1 MGIYVNNLGVKLP
14 KRKKHLSF
22 SSLIKAIED
31 IFYSI
36 PDEREQKRIK
46 HTIHDILMSGL
57 AMMFFQEPS
66 LLQFQKRL
74 EKDIHTNN
82 LKTLFNVSTIPKETQ
97 MRDIIDTIDYRYL
110 YPVFR
115 KLFKPLQRAK
125 YLTQYYTFLDKYYLV
140 TIDGSSYFS
149 SEKIHCPFCL
159 VRRIRKKKGKKSKG
173 DLSDTNNDNNI
184 SDKDN
189 NDEYIIR
196 YEHQILQAAIVHPDM
211 RQVIV
216 LPPEPILNNIDTN
229 EDPKNKNTKNSK
241 NAKVTKDPKN
251 TKGSKGTKHTKST
264 TANIPITTTTPITT
278 TPIPTTPLA
287 FQKQDCEINAA
298 KRLILRIRK
307 EHPKLNMI
315 VVADSLHSKEPF
327 IRKLIENRYHYILS
341 VKEKDH
347 KLLMEWVREQ
357 EYLKEVS
364 KKEITHTIGKK
375 VKKKKT
381 YIYKWINS
389 VPLNGREDTLW
400 VNYFELSIYD
410 TESDKI
416 TYYNSWITDISITG
430 DNIVELVKGARAR
443 WKIENECFNT
453 LKNQGYHIEHNYGHG
468 MKYLSMN
475 FFLLNLIA
483 FFIHQILE
491 LTDKF
496 YRELERREGTRKAL
510 WEILRVTIN
519 LMVFASWELLLMFIY
534 NPKLMNIRI
543 GPD

>member
-1 MGIYVNNLGVKLP
+1 MGIYADNLGVKLP

-22 SSLIKAIED
+22 SSLIKTIED
-31 IFYSI
+31 IFYNI

-115 KLFKPLQRAK
+115 ELFKPLQRAK
-125 YLTQYYTFLDKYYLV
+125 YLTQYYSFLDKYYLV

-149 SEKIHCPFCL
+149 SEKIHCPLCL
-159 VRRIRKKKGKKSKG
+159 VRRIRKKKTKKSGK
-173 DLSDTNNDNNI
+173 DLSYTDSNTNNNN
-184 SDKDN
+184 N
-189 NDEYIIR
+189 EYTIR

-216 LPPEPILNNIDTN
+216 LPPEPILNNINNNNVSDYIN
-229 EDPKNKNTKNSK
+229 SIGDPKDTKNSRDSK
-241 NAKVTKDPKN
+241 NSRDTKD
-251 TKGSKGTKHTKST
+251 T
-264 TANIPITTTTPITT
+264 TTNIPITTTTTTIPITT
-278 TPIPTTPLA
+278 TSPTKITTTTSLT

-327 IRKLIENRYHYILS
+327 IRKLTENRYHYILS

-347 KLLMEWVREQ
+347 KLLMEWIREQ
-357 EYLKEVS
+357 EYLNEVS

-375 VKKKKT
+375 VKKEKT

-416 TYYNSWITDISITG
+416 TYYNSWITDIPITG

-468 MKYLSMN
+468 TRYLSMN

-496 YRELERREGTRKAL
+496 YRELEKREGTRKAL

-519 LMVFASWELLLMFIY
+519 LMVFTSWELLLMFIY